1 MQNSNMLST
10 MNNAFKLK
18 FIFIGDYSTGK
29 TSILKRIITGEFDKT
44 YEPTIGVD
52 YNSKIIYYKDAGFK
66 INIWD
71 SAGQEKYKSLAKS
84 YVKNANIIFIVY
96 DVNKESSFTNVKMWY
111 DYIKESIDEKKVKF
125 ILIGNKIDLEKKVST
140 EQGKKLAD
148 EYDMLFFEVSA
159 KKNDNMKKMFY
170 HSILE
175 VSYFDEIL
183 KTQSKDEL
191 FKELIEENEGNLSKV
206 DIISNH
212 NSMIFD
218 GVKTTGLNLNSVR
231 SINDE
236 KTEENKKEKNSC
248 CMKKNNTK

>member
-1 MQNSNMLST
+1 
-10 MNNAFKLK
+10 MN
-18 FIFIGDYSTGK
+18 
-29 TSILKRIITGEFDKT
+29 
-44 YEPTIGVD
+44 
-52 YNSKIIYYKDAGFK
+52 
-66 INIWD
+66 
-71 SAGQEKYKSLAKS
+71 EK
-84 YVKNANIIFIVY
+84 
-96 DVNKESSFTNVKMWY
+96 SSFTNVKMWY

>member
-1 MQNSNMLST
+1 M
-10 MNNAFKLK
+10 
-18 FIFIGDYSTGK
+18 
-29 TSILKRIITGEFDKT
+29 
-44 YEPTIGVD
+44 
-52 YNSKIIYYKDAGFK
+52 GFLR
-66 INIWD
+66 N
-71 SAGQEKYKSLAKS
+71 
-84 YVKNANIIFIVY
+84 
-96 DVNKESSFTNVKMWY
+96 
-111 DYIKESIDEKKVKF
+111 IKESIDEKKVKF

-183 KTQSKDEL
+183 KTQSKEEL